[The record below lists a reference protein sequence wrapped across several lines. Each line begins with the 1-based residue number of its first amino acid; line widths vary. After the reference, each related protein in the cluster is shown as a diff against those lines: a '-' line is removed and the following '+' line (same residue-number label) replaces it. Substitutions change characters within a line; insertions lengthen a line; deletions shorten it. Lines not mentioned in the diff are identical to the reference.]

1 MSAFGFFLKVVLELV
16 ALAAGPVGLVLAYT
30 DSYRGSTGAVL
41 VLVSIGAGILL
52 WAVVTLALEGNLR
65 RSVLVQLMRRRRG
78 PPAAFVESADLPRGR
93 RIARRVWVMVA
104 LVLFV
109 GGCALSLNP
118 PKPTEQFSFADTIP
132 LGSVV
137 DVEQPALIG
146 RLIPGSPRRIG
157 AAQFSGNGRSLYV
170 RFAGGVC
177 DALWSATASQ
187 PTDDQVLVDLRVGT
201 RLCLGAVPAVAVFY
215 AARMDLAN
223 PINPA
228 NPPRVVDASTGESV
242 PIAVPPG

>member
-1 MSAFGFFLKVVLELV
+1 MSTERAERPWSRTAALLELI
-16 ALAAGPVGLVLAYT
+16 AFWAGPFALLGLYET
-30 DSYRGSTGAVL
+30 
-41 VLVSIGAGILL
+41 AGHD
-52 WAVVTLALEGNLR
+52 A
-65 RSVLVQLMRRRRG
+65 
-78 PPAAFVESADLPRGR
+78 
-93 RIARRVWVMVA
+93 
-104 LVLFV
+104 
-109 GGCALSLNP
+109 
-118 PKPTEQFSFADTIP
+118 IP

-146 RLIPGSPRRIG
+146 RLIPGSPWRIG

-187 PTDDQVLVDLRVGT
+187 PTDDQVFVDLRVGT